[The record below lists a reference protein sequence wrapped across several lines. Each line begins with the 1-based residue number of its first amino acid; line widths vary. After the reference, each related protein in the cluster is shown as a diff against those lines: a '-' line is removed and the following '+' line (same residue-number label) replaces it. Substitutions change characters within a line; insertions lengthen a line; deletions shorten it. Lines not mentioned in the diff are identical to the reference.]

1 MAKEKTSKAAAPK
14 AKPQQK
20 KAVGVVKQKSQK
32 TAKKPVAADSENDD
46 NDDDWEDAEE
56 EQKKV
61 AAPKAKKADS
71 KKQKV
76 QKQQSQKKAQ
86 PAPVEDNSDNSDDE
100 SDDPDHGIDYS
111 KIGDGDSDSDSESE
125 FEHEIIERKSKYD
138 KYNNAP
144 AADESDDEDDDDEE
158 DDIDLDDVSIDE
170 SDEENVAASS
180 RIRQT
185 INNKEGLLA
194 VLRRFALDVSSATPF
209 VVHQSVVSKAVTEE
223 SIPTIDDDL
232 ARELA
237 FMNQSLEAARAARK
251 QLKKDNVP
259 FTRPTDYFAET
270 LRSDSTMEK
279 VKEKLIEDA
288 TAKKASAEARKLRDL
303 KKFGKSVQNAKLQER
318 AKEKRATLD
327 KITQLKRKR
336 QDGTSNPAGATEEDI
351 FDVAVD
357 NELNKGKKR
366 SAGTG
371 TGGGDRG
378 DRGGPNKR
386 QKKDYKF
393 GFGGK
398 TRHAKSGDK
407 ESAGDLSGFNAK
419 RMKKPDSRPG
429 KPGMASGKPAGKA
442 FRPGKGKRKA
452 AGGKR

>member
-1 MAKEKTSKAAAPK
+1 MAKEKTSKATAPK
-14 AKPQQK
+14 AKPQHT

-32 TAKKPVAADSENDD
+32 MAKKPVAAAADSEND
-46 NDDDWEDAEE
+46 DDDWEDAEE

-61 AAPKAKKADS
+61 AAPKAKK
-71 KKQKV
+71 QKV
-76 QKQQSQKKAQ
+76 QQSQKKAQ
-86 PAPVEDNSDNSDDE
+86 PAPVEDDSDNSDDE
-100 SDDPDHGIDYS
+100 SGDPDHGVDYS
-111 KIGDGDSDSDSESE
+111 KIGDGDSESDSESE

-144 AADESDDEDDDDEE
+144 AADESDDDDDEE
-158 DDIDLDDVSIDE
+158 EDIDLDDVSIDE

-209 VVHQSVVSKAVTEE
+209 VVHQSVVSKTVTEE

-251 QLKKDNVP
+251 QLKRDNIP

-371 TGGGDRG
+371 TGGDRG

-419 RMKKPDSRPG
+419 RMKKPDARPG

-452 AGGKR
+452 ASGKR